1 MKKLLPLLLLVYLAS
16 CEEKAVSEKTQSEN
30 ILENLTYSIDT
41 VVVDSGDD
49 FINLKF
55 GSLFSFLSPD
65 HRLFYKYDIASMQLK
80 EVDLDLLALTGS
92 YSFEREGP
100 NGVEVYG
107 RTIAPLSNGD
117 FIFGGQQ
124 RIGRFSKTG
133 ELMPPFDYKLNDLI
147 DDSQSQGDNL
157 IQFTYAEENNMGY
170 FLETHS
176 SDPVFNLISINLDE
190 KSSQV
195 IDLPEMDR
203 TNEYRIVL
211 EKDGFKINWAQVLTV
226 QAIDSKIYITTPVHD
241 GIYRFE
247 PVGKRL
253 DYFSFPL
260 TLTAK
265 EKTKEIKNEVSSEGA
280 MNEQIEIM
288 NSEVRFYELLWDEES
303 NRFYRFSSIAIPS
316 NSSELSTKNE
326 VYLSAFDS
334 ELNLI
339 GETQLEGITKIPE
352 NPFFKDGKLWTYVN
366 VEDDLG
372 FAVFTF
378 DF

>member
-1 MKKLLPLLLLVYLAS
+1 MKKLLPIVILTILAA
-16 CEEKAVSEKTQSEN
+16 CGGKGSESIEQKN
-30 ILENLTYSIDT
+30 ILENLTFAVDT

-65 HRLFYKYDIASMQLK
+65 HRLFYKYDISSLQLK
-80 EVDLDLLALTGS
+80 EVDLDQLVITGS

-107 RTIAPLSNGD
+107 RTIVPLSIGD
-117 FIFGGQQ
+117 FIFGGQH

-133 ELMPPFDYKLNDLI
+133 ELISPFDYELNDLI
-147 DDSQSQGDNL
+147 DDSQSEGGNYN
-157 IQFTYAEENNMGY
+157 QFTYAEENNMGY

-176 SDPVFNLISINLDE
+176 SDPVFNLISINFDE
-190 KSSQV
+190 KSSKV

-211 EKDGFKINWAQVLTV
+211 EKDGFRINWAPVLTI

-241 GIYRFE
+241 GIYRFD
-247 PVGKRL
+247 PVGNRL

-260 TLTAK
+260 TLTAT

-303 NRFYRFSSIAIPS
+303 NRFFRFSSISIPS
-316 NSSELSTKNE
+316 SSSELSTINE

-334 ELNLI
+334 ELTLI
-339 GETQLEGITKIPE
+339 GETQLEEINKIPE
-352 NPFFKDGKLWTYVN
+352 FPFFKDGKLWSYVN

-378 DF
+378 DY

>member
-1 MKKLLPLLLLVYLAS
+1 MRKLIPILFVIALAS
-16 CEEKAVSEKTQSEN
+16 CGKKGNSEEVKSEN
-30 ILENLTYSIDT
+30 ILENLTYSVDT
-41 VVVDSGDD
+41 VVVDSGDE
-49 FINLKF
+49 FINLKL

-65 HRLFYKYDIASMQLK
+65 HRLFYKYDISSMQLK
-80 EVDLDLLALTGS
+80 EVDLDQLALTGS

-117 FIFGGQQ
+117 FIFSGQQ
-124 RIGRFSKTG
+124 RIGRFSKAG
-133 ELMPPFDYKLNDLI
+133 ELIPPFDYKLNDLI
-147 DDSQSQGDNL
+147 DESQSQGDNL
-157 IQFTYAEENNMGY
+157 IQFTYTEKNNMGY

-176 SDPVFNLISINLDE
+176 SEPVFNLIFINLDE
-190 KSSQV
+190 KSSKV

-211 EKDGFKINWAQVLTV
+211 EKDGFRINWAQVLTV

-247 PVGKRL
+247 PVGNRL

-326 VYLSAFDS
+326 VYFSAFDS

-339 GETQLEGITKIPE
+339 GETQLEEITKIPE
-352 NPFFKDGKLWTYVN
+352 NPFFKDGKLWSYVN
-366 VEDDLG
+366 VEDELG